1 MVVEVRMAA
10 VIAPVADC
18 EGDGEVVMVM
28 AGRVVWNGVVMVF
41 TVVSGADDGEGDI
54 GDGGGGVKSWW

>member
-1 MVVEVRMAA
+1 MAA
-10 VIAPVADC
+10 VIATVADC
-18 EGDGEVVMVM
+18 EDDGEVVMVM
-28 AGRVVWNGVVMVF
+28 VVRVVWDGVVMVS